1 MFKKSPHFSRLI
13 TNAAFN
19 TKIKETEDEIFDILV
34 TYAAF
39 IAKIKEIVD
48 LNKKI
53 TKLATKAELKGEQDK
68 IVKPQTHDLSLFLMK
83 MVKIVFIVCLF
94 VKQHLVDYS

>member
-53 TKLATKAELKGEQDK
+53 VATKAELKGEQDK
-68 IVKPQTHDLSLFLMK
+68 IVKPQTHDLSFFLMK

-94 VKQHLVDYS
+94 VKQHLVGYS

>member
-39 IAKIKEIVD
+39 NAKVKEIVD
-48 LNKKI
+48 WNKKNN
-53 TKLATKAELKGEQDK
+53 K
-68 IVKPQTHDLSLFLMK
+68 IGSESRIKRRAR
-83 MVKIVFIVCLF
+83 
-94 VKQHLVDYS
+94 